1 MDNVISKSDQH
12 VPNSKIIS
20 QQQII
25 EKKPDRN
32 MREQGTDLD
41 LNGELQTDG
50 RSQLEKRY

>member
-1 MDNVISKSDQH
+1 MDNAINKSDQH
-12 VPNSKIIS
+12 VANSNLIT
-20 QQQII
+20 
-25 EKKPDRN
+25 EKLDRN